1 MDPALV
7 ESCYERALTT
17 LRESNQSSARVKN
30 VEKNVRAITALAQR
44 ALELAFAVST
54 ESTGQKSVAHRI
66 KDITDSLNS
75 HGKVVPEV
83 VQCILSDARKS
94 WWYSS

>member
-1 MDPALV
+1 MDPTLV

-17 LRESNQSSARVKN
+17 LRESNQSPSRDKN
-30 VEKNVRAITALAQR
+30 IEKNVRAITALAQR
-44 ALELAFAVST
+44 ALELAFAIST
-54 ESTGQKSVAHRI
+54 ESTGQSDQKSVAHRI

-83 VQCILSDARKS
+83 VQCILADARKS
-94 WWYSS
+94 W